1 MAQCTTSNEK
11 LFGRAIVLEV
21 ADGCADTV
29 PLEADWKAL
38 AAGTS
43 KSFDFS
49 PNSVTSDADDT
60 QGFVENIVT
69 NADFTLSFEGEVRKQ
84 DKLDQYGVGKF
95 IKYFTDE
102 IKAAR
107 QPSLWVRMEFGP
119 VTFIGYMI
127 INALSSDGGTND
139 IVTFSTEFKVAD
151 ASTVQVLDN
160 SASGPLVFVR
170 DLPATKS
177 ADADNDVV
185 WDVEVGGGRPGYTF
199 KWYFGSTLIDPAIN
213 PTAATATLINRAVT
227 SASAGSYRCE
237 VTDATGTKITSTTSV
252 LTVT

>member
-21 ADGCADTV
+21 ADGCADTA

-69 NADFTLSFEGEVRKQ
+69 NADFTLSFEGEVRKK

-107 QPSLWVRMEFGP
+107 QPSLWVRMSFGP

-160 SASGPLVFVR
+160 SAAGPLVFVA
-170 DLPATKS
+170 DLPSTKV
-177 ADADNDVV
+177 AAVGDDFML
-185 WDVEVGGGRPGYTF
+185 EVQVSGGTAPYKF
-199 KWYFGSTLIDPAIN
+199 DWYKNGIHTGLSTSTTAI
-213 PTAATATLINRAVT
+213 
-227 SASAGSYRCE
+227 SF
-237 VTDATGTKITSTTSV
+237 TDATVADSGVRQVKVTDYNGNVITSTANT
-252 LTVT
+252 LTVS

>member
-1 MAQCTTSNEK
+1 MAQCATSNEK

-29 PLEADWKAL
+29 PLEAEWKAL

-107 QPSLWVRMEFGP
+107 QPSLWVRMSFGP

-151 ASTVQVLDN
+151 ASTVQVNDN
-160 SASGPLVFVR
+160 SASGPLVFVA
-170 DLPATKS
+170 DLPSTKVAAVGDDFTLGVQVGGGTPPYKYDWYKNGIHTGLSTSTNQIDFQDVTS
-177 ADADNDVV
+177 ADAGIRQV
-185 WDVEVGGGRPGYTF
+185 
-199 KWYFGSTLIDPAIN
+199 K
-213 PTAATATLINRAVT
+213 
-227 SASAGSYRCE
+227 
-237 VTDATGTKITSTTSV
+237 VTDYNGNLITSTPNT
-252 LTVT
+252 LTIS

>member
-1 MAQCTTSNEK
+1 MAQCATSNEK

-29 PLEADWKAL
+29 PLEAEWKAL

-107 QPSLWVRMEFGP
+107 QPSLWVRMQFGP

-139 IVTFSTEFKVAD
+139 IVTFSTEFKVGD
-151 ASTVQVLDN
+151 ASTIEVNEVTSVAVTGVTLT
-160 SASGPLVFVR
+160 
-170 DLPATKS
+170 PATS
-177 ADADNDVV
+177 TGTA
-185 WDVEVGGGRPGYTF
+185 GGTSTF
-199 KWYFGSTLIDPAIN
+199 TVNIS
-213 PTAATATLINRAVT
+213 PTGASNKDFTVAT
-227 SASAGSYRCE
+227 
-237 VTDATGTKITSTTSV
+237 TDATKATAAASGS
-252 LTVT
+252 TVTVTRVATGSAQIIVNTEDGNFVAVHTVTIT

>member
-1 MAQCTTSNEK
+1 MAQCATSNEK

-29 PLEADWKAL
+29 PLEAEWKAL
-38 AAGTS
+38 AAGMS

-107 QPSLWVRMEFGP
+107 QPSLWVRMRFGP

-151 ASTVQVLDN
+151 ASTVEVSENNVVAVTGVTLT
-160 SASGPLVFVR
+160 
-170 DLPATKS
+170 PATSTGAAAGTSTFTVTVAPAEATNK
-177 ADADNDVV
+177 AFTVATTDA
-185 WDVEVGGGRPGYTF
+185 T
-199 KWYFGSTLIDPAIN
+199 K
-213 PTAATATLINRAVT
+213 ATATVAGNVVT
-227 SASAGSYRCE
+227 VTRVAAGSAQII
-237 VTDATGTKITSTTSV
+237 VSTEDGNFV
-252 LTVT
+252 AVHTVTIT